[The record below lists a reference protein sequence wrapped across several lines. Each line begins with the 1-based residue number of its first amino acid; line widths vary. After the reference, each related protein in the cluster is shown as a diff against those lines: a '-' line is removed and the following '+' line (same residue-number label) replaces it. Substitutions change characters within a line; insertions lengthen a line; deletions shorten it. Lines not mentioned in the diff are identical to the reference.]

1 MGRGG
6 GRRQGRKR
14 DDCISIWAIAG
25 VTSLAVRLLVLAAAL
40 LIDRVVGE
48 TPFAWLR
55 VPHPVALMGRLVD
68 FLDSRLN
75 DPVLSADARR
85 SRGIVAT
92 IALVTLGIAV
102 GLALQVI
109 VSAVPFGIV
118 LEAVIVSILLAQ
130 KSLIDHVVAVGRAL
144 VSGGPESARRAVAQ
158 IVGRDVSSLGES
170 GIARAAMESGAE
182 NFSDGVVA
190 PLFWFVVLGLPG
202 LVVYKLANTADSMIG
217 HRTEKH
223 QAFGWSVARLDD
235 ALSFIP
241 ARLSALLV
249 AAAAAICACDSRR
262 AAQAAWRDARR
273 HKSPNA
279 GWPEA
284 ALAGALG
291 VAFGGPRRYGE
302 IEVDGAWLNAEGRRD
317 VGAADIL
324 AAVRLIDAAWALIVV
339 LLALAAIILLAL
351 AR

>member
-1 MGRGG
+1 M
-6 GRRQGRKR
+6 
-14 DDCISIWAIAG
+14 A
-25 VTSLAVRLLVLAAAL
+25 LAVRLLVLAAAL

-55 VPHPVALMGRLVD
+55 IPHPVTLMGRLVD
-68 FLDSRLN
+68 LLDARLN
-75 DPVLSADARR
+75 DPTLSVEARR
-85 SRGIVAT
+85 SRGMVAT
-92 IALVTLGIAV
+92 VMLIAV
-102 GLALQVI
+102 GLGSGLVLEAIVAVI
-109 VSAVPFGIV
+109 PFGIAF
-118 LEAVIVSILLAQ
+118 EAIIVSILLAH

-144 VSGGPESARRAVAQ
+144 VSGGAAGGRQAVAE
-158 IVGRDVSSLGES
+158 IVGRDVSSLDES
-170 GIARAAMESGAE
+170 GVARAAMESGAE

-202 LVVYKLANTADSMIG
+202 LVLYKLANTADSMIG

-223 QAFGWSVARLDD
+223 EAFGGPVARFDD
-235 ALSFIP
+235 VLNFLP
-241 ARLSALLV
+241 ARLSALLI
-249 AAAAAICACDSRR
+249 AAAAAICRCDSRNAWR
-262 AAQAAWRDARR
+262 ATRRDARL

-302 IEVDGAWLNAEGRRD
+302 TEVDGAWLNAEGRRD
-317 VGAADIL
+317 VGPADIL
-324 AAVRLIDAAWALIVV
+324 AAVRLIDTAWAMAVVV
-339 LLALAAIILLAL
+339 LSLAAIILLAL